1 MDTRVDLDEKVLL
14 AAATDRAIGIRLVAT
29 GLELCITTDLVV
41 TTLLTCLGV
50 AIGVLTMAL
59 TFLVCRLVCRTD
71 IFGCNTGTA
80 LGVRLATL
88 TSFKSG
94 SFRIVSFLTGG
105 GAFLLTN
112 SS

>member
-1 MDTRVDLDEKVLL
+1 MELDEKFLL
-14 AAATDRAIGIRLVAT
+14 AETKDLATGIRFVVE
-29 GLELCITTDLVV
+29 GLELLITTDFVA
-41 TTLLTCLGV
+41 TDLLTCLGV

-88 TSFKSG
+88 TSFTSG
-94 SFRIVSFLTGG
+94 SFRIVSFLIGG